1 MLLNDWDYSGSKIF
15 PSFVKFLKSKDPNDG
30 SEQALLDELKALD
43 EHLKAHVC
51 FVLLELFDIVNKE
64 WGSFIFVSN
73 KSYLMIRGHTL
84 MGRTFALLIWVW
96 HQSFSIWMWLLNIS
110 KGGKSPKAWPMST
123 IIWRY
128 VLLPT
133 CFFGLFT
140 LSTSVIW
147 FWTDEIWVA

>member
-1 MLLNDWDYSGSKIF
+1 MTEIIVDRRYSLLLSSSWRARTPMMGQSRLCLMSWRHWMNIWRHMYVLYFWSYLTSLIKNGDLL
-15 PSFVKFLKSKDPNDG
+15 FL
-30 SEQALLDELKALD
+30 L
-43 EHLKAHVC
+43 
-51 FVLLELFDIVNKE
+51 
-64 WGSFIFVSN
+64 VSN